1 MVPCPVFLPP
11 PTPYGI
17 GGLPPTHATHTPP
30 HPQGGGMQRHRH
42 IYIYTY
48 CIQLHIHI
56 LRTYTHTCIIICI
69 FICFTLP
76 ACIHIYL
83 FVHYLHVY
91 YVDTYIYIYYL
102 NMYIYIYIHNMCVY
116 MYTCTHVHGA
126 LDRLG
131 ARMLNPRNMTLQT
144 GYILS
149 NKRQSAKKC
158 QQDRTSLKQPSIIH
172 QSWPPNYQPAVHQPT
187 SVT

>member
-1 MVPCPVFLPP
+1 
-11 PTPYGI
+11 
-17 GGLPPTHATHTPP
+17 
-30 HPQGGGMQRHRH
+30 
-42 IYIYTY
+42 
-48 CIQLHIHI
+48 
-56 LRTYTHTCIIICI
+56 
-69 FICFTLP
+69 
-76 ACIHIYL
+76 
-83 FVHYLHVY
+83 
-91 YVDTYIYIYYL
+91 
-102 NMYIYIYIHNMCVY
+102 MCVY

-158 QQDRTSLKQPSIIH
+158 QQDRTSLKQLSIIH